1 MGYKEQCS
9 GYLGATVG
17 KGACL
22 SGRATAGGLGKLTSE
37 RAGIQEVGIRGW
49 RRGVW
54 VCSSP

>member
-1 MGYKEQCS
+1 MFR
-9 GYLGATVG
+9 LPGATVG

-37 RAGIQEVGIRGW
+37 RSGIQEVGIRGW